1 MSFVGIED
9 DDDVAVV
16 TLARPPANALD
27 PALVTEALAVRSGC
41 FMIGPPRTSHGVE
54 WVLLRGADLRV
65 VPGLSRD
72 EQADMARD
80 VNRLFSG
87 TSPAT

>member
-9 DDDVAVV
+9 HDDVAVV

-54 WVLLRGADLRV
+54 WVLLSGSRLARSPRL
-65 VPGLSRD
+65 VP
-72 EQADMARD
+72 
-80 VNRLFSG
+80 
-87 TSPAT
+87 